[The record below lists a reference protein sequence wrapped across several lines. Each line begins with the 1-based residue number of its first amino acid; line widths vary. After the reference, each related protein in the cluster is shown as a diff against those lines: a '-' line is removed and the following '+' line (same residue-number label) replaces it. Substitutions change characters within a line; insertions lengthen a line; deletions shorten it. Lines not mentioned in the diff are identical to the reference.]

1 MVVEAEKDIGL
12 VLTMISFVAGAVIFT
27 IADYIAK
34 KKGGGAVILL
44 GIGLDSIPESLA
56 IGASIAA
63 AAGPITALAVIIGIQ
78 NIPEG
83 IASYKEMMT
92 GKTRF

>member
-1 MVVEAEKDIGL
+1 M
-12 VLTMISFVAGAVIFT
+12 
-27 IADYIAK
+27 
-34 KKGGGAVILL
+34 LL

-63 AAGPITALAVIIGIQ
+63 SAAGSITALAVTIGIQ

-83 IASYKEMMT
+83 IA
-92 GKTRF
+92 